1 MNRISIDVRD
11 IPEPAWL
18 DRLEAFAQRALAMA
32 GAEDWDLSLAL
43 CGDGL
48 IASLNA
54 EYRGKEGPT
63 DVLSFEQGEWFDD
76 PELGGRRFLAGDIV
90 ISLEALRRNAQ
101 EFSVPEDEELKRL
114 VIHGILHLSGL
125 DHEGTDPS
133 EPMLAKQEDMLKSL
147 AEERIL

>member
-11 IPEPAWL
+11 VPEPAWL
-18 DRLEAFAQRALAMA
+18 DRLESFALRALSMA

-43 CGDGL
+43 CGDEL

-90 ISLEALRRNAQ
+90 ISLAALRRNAE
-101 EFSVPEDEELKRL
+101 EFSVAEDEELKRL

>member
-11 IPEPAWL
+11 IPEPSWL
-18 DRLEAFAQRALAMA
+18 DRLEAFAQRALDLA

-43 CGDGL
+43 CGDAL
-48 IASLNA
+48 IAGLNA
-54 EYRGKEGPT
+54 DYRGKEGPT

-90 ISLEALRRNAQ
+90 ISLEALRRNAD
-101 EFSVPEDEELKRL
+101 EFSVSEDEELKRL

-125 DHEGTDPS
+125 DHEGTDLS
-133 EPMLAKQEDMLKSL
+133 EPMLAKQEDMLGSL

>member
-11 IPEPAWL
+11 VPEPAWL
-18 DRLEAFAQRALAMA
+18 DRLEAFALRSLSMA
-32 GAEDWDLSLAL
+32 GAEDWDLSLVL
-43 CGDGL
+43 CDDGL

-90 ISLEALRRNAQ
+90 ISLEALRRNA
-101 EFSVPEDEELKRL
+101 EDFSVAEDEELKRL